1 MRPKQMRVM
10 FVTNSL
16 SGGGAERA
24 TNILVNAL
32 HDSGIKVALVPINDG
47 VRDLVE
53 PKCEIFELK
62 RQWQGGIFSLFSA
75 FLSLQCTIWKWKP
88 TVVVLNCDLPELLGS
103 LSIGSHKLVAVEH
116 ATFPWTKR
124 IQLGKIVRM
133 LLEFRHVRW
142 VSVSDHLS
150 IWQSKQIAS
159 VIKNAVI
166 SQPEFIEKKSIQVE
180 RLNFV
185 GRLSVEKQPSWLVE
199 IAKKTNLPARIIG
212 DGILMEDL
220 QESSKELNN
229 LVEFL
234 GYVNDPWDYF
244 EDSDLLI
251 VPSVFEGDGLVV
263 VEALMRGIPIL
274 LSDIPDLRR
283 FELPEINYCK
293 SVDDFSRTI
302 LQNLVSIDK
311 LKVSKD
317 IVKNITSNR
326 DPRFVAE
333 QWTKLLKELRQIA

>member
-1 MRPKQMRVM
+1 MRVM

-62 RQWQGGIFSLFSA
+62 RQWQGGIFTLFSA
-75 FLSLQCTIWKWKP
+75 FISFQRTIWRWKP
-88 TVVVLNCDLPELLGS
+88 TIIVLNCDLPELLGS
-103 LSIGSHKLVAVEH
+103 LSIGSHKLIAVEH

-133 LLEFRHVRW
+133 LLEFRRVRW

-220 QESSKELNN
+220 QESCKELNS
-229 LVEFL
+229 LVKFL
-234 GYVNDPWDYF
+234 GYVCDPWDYF

-293 SVDDFSRTI
+293 SVDDFSRTV
-302 LQNLVSIDK
+302 LNNLVSLDK
-311 LKVSKD
+311 LKVSRD
-317 IVKNITSNR
+317 IVKNITSDR

-333 QWTKLLKELRQIA
+333 QWTKLLKELRQ

>member
-1 MRPKQMRVM
+1 M

-24 TNILVNAL
+24 TNIVVNAL

-62 RQWQGGIFSLFSA
+62 RQWQGGVFTLISA
-75 FLSLQCTIWKWKP
+75 FISLQRTIWRWKP
-88 TVVVLNCDLPELLGS
+88 TIIVLNCDLPELLGS

-133 LLEFRHVRW
+133 LLEFRGARW
-142 VSVSDHLS
+142 VSVSNHLS

-166 SQPEFIEKKSIQVE
+166 SQPEYIEKKSIQVE

-220 QESSKELNN
+220 QESCKELNN

-234 GYVNDPWDYF
+234 GYVSDPWEYF

-302 LQNLVSIDK
+302 LQNLVSLDK
-311 LKVSKD
+311 LKVSGD

-333 QWTKLLKELRQIA
+333 KWIKLLKELRQIA

>member
-1 MRPKQMRVM
+1 M

-62 RQWQGGIFSLFSA
+62 RRWQGGIFSLFCA
-75 FLSLQCTIWKWKP
+75 YILLQRTIWRWKP
-88 TVVVLNCDLPELLGS
+88 TIVVLNCDLPELLGV

-124 IQLGKIVRM
+124 VQLGKIVRM
-133 LLEFRHVRW
+133 LLEFRRVRW

-150 IWQSKQIAS
+150 IWQSKQIAI

-166 SQPEFIEKKSIQVE
+166 SQPEVIEKKSILIK

-199 IAKKTNLPARIIG
+199 IAKKTNLPTRVIG

-220 QESSKELNN
+220 QESCKELNN

-234 GYVNDPWDYF
+234 GYVSDPWEYF

-251 VPSVFEGDGLVV
+251 VPSVYEGDGLVV

-283 FELPEINYCK
+283 FQLPEINYCN
-293 SVDDFSRTI
+293 SVDDFSRTV
-302 LQNLVSIDK
+302 LNNLLSLDL
-311 LKVSKD
+311 LKVSRD
-317 IVKNITSNR
+317 IVKNVTSNR

-333 QWTKLLKELRQIA
+333 RWTKLLKELRQTA

>member
-1 MRPKQMRVM
+1 M

-32 HDSGIKVALVPINDG
+32 HDLGIKVALVPINDG

-62 RQWQGGIFSLFSA
+62 RRWQGGIFTLFSA
-75 FLSLQCTIWKWKP
+75 FISLQRTIWRWKP
-88 TVVVLNCDLPELLGS
+88 TIIVLNCDLPELLGS
-103 LSIGSHKLVAVEH
+103 LSIGSHNLVAVEH

-133 LLEFRHVRW
+133 LLEFRRVRW

-166 SQPEFIEKKSIQVE
+166 SQPKFIEKKSIQVE

-220 QESSKELNN
+220 QESCKKLNN

-234 GYVNDPWDYF
+234 GYVSDPWDYF

-293 SVDDFSRTI
+293 SVDDFSRII

-311 LKVSKD
+311 LKVSGD

-326 DPRFVAE
+326 DPRIVAE

>member
-1 MRPKQMRVM
+1 MRAKQMRVM

-32 HDSGIKVALVPINDG
+32 HDSGIKVSLVPINDG

-62 RQWQGGIFSLFSA
+62 RQWQGGIFTLFSA
-75 FLSLQCTIWKWKP
+75 FFSLQRTITSWKP
-88 TVVVLNCDLPELLGS
+88 TIIVLNCDLPELLGS

-116 ATFPWTKR
+116 ATFPWKKR
-124 IQLGKIVRM
+124 VQLGKIVRM

-142 VSVSDHLS
+142 VSVSDHLL
-150 IWQSKQIAS
+150 IWQSKQIAC
-159 VIKNAVI
+159 VIKNAVV
-166 SQPEFIEKKSIQVE
+166 SQSEVIKNKSILVK

-185 GRLSVEKQPSWLVE
+185 GRLSVEKQPSWIVE
-199 IAKKTNLPARIIG
+199 IAKKTNLPTRIIG

-234 GYVNDPWDYF
+234 GHVSDPWEYF

-251 VPSVFEGDGLVV
+251 VPSLFEGDGLVV

-283 FELPEINYCK
+283 FKLPEINYCK
-293 SVDDFSRTI
+293 SVDDFSRTV
-302 LQNLVSIDK
+302 LNNLLSLDN
-311 LKVSKD
+311 LKVSGD

-333 QWTKLLKELRQIA
+333 QWTRLLKELRPTA

>member
-1 MRPKQMRVM
+1 MRVM

>member
-1 MRPKQMRVM
+1 M

-32 HDSGIKVALVPINDG
+32 HDSGIKVALVPINEG

-62 RQWQGGIFSLFSA
+62 RQWQGGIFTLFSA
-75 FLSLQCTIWKWKP
+75 FFSLQRTIWRWKP
-88 TVVVLNCDLPELLGS
+88 TIIVLNCDLPELLGS
-103 LSIGSHKLVAVEH
+103 LSIGSHNLVAVEH

-133 LLEFRHVRW
+133 LLEFRRVHW

-159 VIKNAVI
+159 VIKNPVI
-166 SQPEFIEKKSIQVE
+166 SQSEVIEKKSIQVK

-185 GRLSVEKQPSWLVE
+185 GRLSVEKQPSWIVE
-199 IAKKTNLPARIIG
+199 IAKKTNLPTRIIG

-220 QESSKELNN
+220 QKSSNEMNN

-234 GYVNDPWDYF
+234 GHVSDPWEYF

-251 VPSVFEGDGLVV
+251 VPSLYEGDGLVV

-274 LSDIPDLRR
+274 LSDIRDLRR
-283 FELPEINYCK
+283 FKLPEINYCD
-293 SVDDFSRTI
+293 SVDDFSSTV
-302 LQNLVSIDK
+302 LNHLVSLDN
-311 LKVSKD
+311 LKVSGD
-317 IVKNITSNR
+317 IVKNVTSNR

-333 QWTKLLKELRQIA
+333 QWTKLLEEIRPTA

>member
-1 MRPKQMRVM
+1 
-10 FVTNSL
+10 
-16 SGGGAERA
+16 
-24 TNILVNAL
+24 
-32 HDSGIKVALVPINDG
+32 
-47 VRDLVE
+47 
-53 PKCEIFELK
+53 
-62 RQWQGGIFSLFSA
+62 
-75 FLSLQCTIWKWKP
+75 
-88 TVVVLNCDLPELLGS
+88 
-103 LSIGSHKLVAVEH
+103 
-116 ATFPWTKR
+116 
-124 IQLGKIVRM
+124 
-133 LLEFRHVRW
+133 
-142 VSVSDHLS
+142 
-150 IWQSKQIAS
+150 
-159 VIKNAVI
+159 
-166 SQPEFIEKKSIQVE
+166 
-180 RLNFV
+180 
-185 GRLSVEKQPSWLVE
+185 VE

-220 QESSKELNN
+220 QESCKKLNN

-234 GYVNDPWDYF
+234 GYVSDPWDYF

-293 SVDDFSRTI
+293 SVDDFSRII

-311 LKVSKD
+311 LKVSGD

-326 DPRFVAE
+326 DPRIVAE

>member
-1 MRPKQMRVM
+1 M

-62 RQWQGGIFSLFSA
+62 RQWQGGIFTLFSA
-75 FLSLQCTIWKWKP
+75 FFSLQRTIRRWKP
-88 TVVVLNCDLPELLGS
+88 TIIVLNCDLPELLGS
-103 LSIGSHKLVAVEH
+103 LSIGSHKLIAVEH
-116 ATFPWTKR
+116 ATFPWTNR

-133 LLEFRHVRW
+133 LLEFRRVRW

-166 SQPEFIEKKSIQVE
+166 SQPEFIEKRSIQVE

-185 GRLSVEKQPSWLVE
+185 GRLSAEKQPSWLVE

-220 QESSKELNN
+220 QEACKELNN

-234 GYVNDPWDYF
+234 GYVSDPWEYF

-251 VPSVFEGDGLVV
+251 VPSAFEGDGLVV

-283 FELPEINYCK
+283 FELPEINYGK
-293 SVDDFSRTI
+293 SIDDFSRTI

-311 LKVSKD
+311 LKVSGD

-326 DPRFVAE
+326 DPRIVAE